1 MIHDIV
7 EHAAAAPPP
16 AAAPRMRAVQSPVI
30 PVVADLIRRA
40 PDTISLGQ
48 GVVHYGPPPQAF
60 AAMERFAPLPRNQK
74 YGPVAGIPE
83 LRDALAAK
91 FERENGFAIGEGS
104 DLFVTAGGNMAFMN
118 AMLAILDPGD
128 EVILPSPYYFNHE
141 MAISMV
147 GGRTVTVPTGPD
159 FQLDP
164 DAIRR
169 ALTPRTR
176 AVVTVSPNNP
186 SGAVYPAEVL
196 VEVNEICRRAGIFH
210 ISDEAYEYF
219 TYGGV
224 RHFSPASIPGAAP
237 HTISLHSFSKAYGFA
252 SWRIGSMVIPAQL
265 GDAVAKIQDTILI
278 CPPVV
283 SQYAAL
289 GALEA
294 GAEYVRERVREI
306 EATRA
311 RVLRELEGLAPLCTV
326 AAADGALY
334 FLLRVDTDL
343 PSMRVVERLIAEHRV
358 AAIPGDTFGLEG
370 CWLRVSFGALDAD
383 TVTEGTGRL
392 VEGLRAIA
400 TSAGT

>member
-1 MIHDIV
+1 
-7 EHAAAAPPP
+7 
-16 AAAPRMRAVQSPVI
+16 
-30 PVVADLIRRA
+30 
-40 PDTISLGQ
+40 
-48 GVVHYGPPPQAF
+48 
-60 AAMERFAPLPRNQK
+60 
-74 YGPVAGIPE
+74 
-83 LRDALAAK
+83 
-91 FERENGFAIGEGS
+91 
-104 DLFVTAGGNMAFMN
+104 MAFMN

-128 EVILPSPYYFNHE
+128 EVILPAPFYFNHE

-147 GGRTVTVPTGPD
+147 GGRAVTVPTGPD

-176 AVVTVSPNNP
+176 AVVTVSPSNP

-196 VEVNEICRRAGIFH
+196 VEVNEICRRAGVFH

-219 TYGGV
+219 TYGDV
-224 RHFSPASIPGAAP
+224 KHFSPASIPGAAS
-237 HTISLHSFSKAYGFA
+237 HTLSLHSFSKAYGFA

-294 GAEYVRERVREI
+294 GAEYVRARVRSI
-306 EATRA
+306 EETRA
-311 RVLRELEGLAPLCTV
+311 LVLRELTALEPLCTV
-326 AAADGALY
+326 APADGALY
-334 FLLRVDTDL
+334 FLLRVDTEL
-343 PSMRVVERLIAEHRV
+343 PSMRVVERLIEEHRV

-370 CWLRVSFGALDAD
+370 CWLRVSFGALDAG
-383 TVTEGTGRL
+383 TVAEGTGRL

-400 TSAGT
+400 TSAGS